1 MSFSKL
7 TSYLNS
13 FYAEKNIPGLGCAVY
28 YRRKLAY
35 EHYAGFRNVD
45 KRIPFGPDTIFK
57 LYSATKIATAV
68 SVLQLWEDGRISL
81 DAPVSDYIPEYKT
94 LTVKDEDGI
103 RPAENTL
110 TVRHLL
116 SMRGGVTNALENDE
130 VKRVIKETDG
140 KAGTLDIVRAMA
152 SEPLLFEPG
161 TRFKY
166 SACHT
171 VLGGLVEAVTGKRFG
186 EVLNE
191 RIFAP
196 LGMTDTS
203 FTLPPEKEARFAP
216 IYNGFNALTGKA
228 DSIGETYNL
237 NPTAN
242 FESGGGGLYSTVKD
256 YILLTEALCNFG
268 LAPNGARILTPETV
282 NALRENQLDETCL
295 RDFAEFGGPS
305 KEGYGYG
312 LGVRTLLNR
321 EKNNAL
327 SQNGEFGWDG
337 ARGCYVCADPDSRL
351 ALFYAQQE
359 GGSEWWHYHG
369 TIRNF
374 AFASVW
380 ND

>member
-1 MSFSKL
+1 MNFSKL

-28 YRRKLAY
+28 YRRKLVY

-116 SMRGGVTNALENDE
+116 SMRGGVSNAMETDA
-130 VKRVIKETDG
+130 VKRVINETNG
-140 KAGTLDIVRAMA
+140 SAGTLDIVRAMA
-152 SEPLLFEPG
+152 SAPLLFEPG

-166 SACHT
+166 SDCHT

-203 FTLPPEKEARFAP
+203 FTLVPQKEARFAP
-216 IYNGFNALTGKA
+216 IYNGFNALTGRA
-228 DSIGETYNL
+228 DNIGETYNL
-237 NPTAN
+237 NPTVN
-242 FESGGGGLYSTVKD
+242 FENGGGGLYSTVKD
-256 YILLTEALCNFG
+256 FILLTEALCNFG
-268 LAPNGARILTPETV
+268 LAPNGARILKPETV
-282 NALRENQLDETCL
+282 NA
-295 RDFAEFGGPS
+295 
-305 KEGYGYG
+305 
-312 LGVRTLLNR
+312 
-321 EKNNAL
+321 
-327 SQNGEFGWDG
+327 
-337 ARGCYVCADPDSRL
+337 
-351 ALFYAQQE
+351 
-359 GGSEWWHYHG
+359 
-369 TIRNF
+369 
-374 AFASVW
+374 
-380 ND
+380 

>member
-1 MSFSKL
+1 MNFSKL

-28 YRRKLAY
+28 YRHEPVY

-45 KRIPFGPDTIFK
+45 RRVPFGPDTIFK
-57 LYSATKIATAV
+57 LYSATKISTVV
-68 SVLQLWEDGRISL
+68 SVMQLWEDGRFNL
-81 DAPVSDYIPEYKT
+81 DDPVSAYIPEYAA
-94 LTVKDEDGI
+94 LTVNDNGVI
-103 RPAENTL
+103 RPAGNTL
-110 TVRHLL
+110 TIRHLL
-116 SMRGGVTNALENDE
+116 SMRGGVSNALDNDA
-130 VKRVIKETDG
+130 VKRVIEETGG

-166 SACHT
+166 SACHS
-171 VLGGLVEAVTGKRFG
+171 VLGGLVESVTGKRFG
-186 EVLNE
+186 QVLAE
-191 RIFAP
+191 RVFAP

-203 FTLPPEKEARFAP
+203 FTLPPDKETRFAP

-228 DSIGETYNL
+228 ANTGETYNL
-237 NPTAN
+237 NPTVN
-242 FESGGGGLYSTVKD
+242 FESGGGGLYSTVGD
-256 YILLTEALCNFG
+256 YILLTEALCNLG
-268 LAPNGARILTPETV
+268 LAPNGARILKPETV

-295 RDFAEFGGPS
+295 RDFAEFGGTS
-305 KEGYGYG
+305 KAGYGYG

-321 EKNNAL
+321 ERNNAL

-337 ARGCYVCADPDSRL
+337 ARGCYVCVDPDARL

-369 TIRNF
+369 TIRNI
-374 AFASVW
+374 AYASVW